1 MDEPGRARVRAVLA
15 LGLLC
20 VSFSAILVRFSD
32 AGALATAFW
41 RKALAALILL
51 PVVTAR
57 RGHEPFDWRL
67 HRSLAPYTLGTGLL
81 LAVHFGTWF
90 ASLKLI
96 TVASSLLFIATS
108 PVWTAIL
115 GRVFLGDRVTAR
127 GAAGILLAFAGIAVI
142 AGVDFRQAG
151 NLWGDAL
158 ALTAAVAAGA
168 YLTVGRHLRESV
180 PLCQYLLVVYAVAA
194 AALAAAALAA
204 GQPLCGYNGRTW
216 AMLGLMAVFPSTLGH
231 NLLNFAVRHM
241 AAYRVSLATLV
252 EPVVSTILAA
262 LLLSEIPP
270 PLFYP
275 GAALVFA
282 GVVLA
287 LWGKDQD

>member
-1 MDEPGRARVRAVLA
+1 MEEPRPSKVRTVLG

-20 VSFSAILVRFSD
+20 VSFSAILVRYSD

-51 PVVTAR
+51 PVVVAR
-57 RGHEPFDWRL
+57 RKTEPFDWRL

-108 PVWTAIL
+108 PVWAAIL
-115 GRVFLGDRVTAR
+115 GRIFLKDRVTAR
-127 GAAGILLAFAGIAVI
+127 GVAGILLAIVGIAVI
-142 AGVDFRQAG
+142 AGVDFGKAG

-158 ALTAAVAAGA
+158 ALTAAVAAAA

-180 PLCQYLLVVYAVAA
+180 PLCQYLLVVYLVAA

-204 GQPLCGYNGRTW
+204 GQPLAGYGGRTW

-231 NLLNFAVRHM
+231 NLLNYAVRHM

-262 LLLSEIPP
+262 LLLSEVPP

-275 GAALVFA
+275 GAALVFV

-287 LWGKDQD
+287 LWGRE